1 MFLFFLQRVL
11 TSKLLLIIFRFCPTR
26 NAYNCNIFILYK
38 AIVKKTAETVQSKS
52 VPVTETFLNAGM
64 QRRSRNSY
72 TIPKCIKTPKKSKI
86 KEVILPKR
94 PSELRLQIDD
104 FDED

>member
-1 MFLFFLQRVL
+1 
-11 TSKLLLIIFRFCPTR
+11 
-26 NAYNCNIFILYK
+26 
-38 AIVKKTAETVQSKS
+38 
-52 VPVTETFLNAGM
+52 M

-94 PSELRLQIDD
+94 PSKLRLQIDD